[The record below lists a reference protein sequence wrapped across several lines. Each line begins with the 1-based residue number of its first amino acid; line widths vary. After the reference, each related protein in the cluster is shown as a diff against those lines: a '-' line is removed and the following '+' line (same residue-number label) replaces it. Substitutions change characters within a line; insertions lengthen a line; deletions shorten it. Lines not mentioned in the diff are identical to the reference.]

1 MKFYNDLFCRALIPL
16 FFLSVL
22 GILFWTPAAGHCAD
36 PVQDKAGDSGK
47 YGVSANNTLEMSLV
61 EAVSLGLRHSR
72 QIKMTYMDRVLEKFD
87 LAERRK
93 KFHPNITMDG
103 DLNIKASR
111 TDTDYNE
118 QDATHEHTESRSATV
133 TPKVVQELP
142 TGGEIIAKH
151 TLSHDY
157 NWSAYG
163 ASSGGVSGNSTG
175 MSGSSGGT
183 WANEGKY
190 SVTFSQPLLKGA
202 GIDYNTASLKKTEMD
217 SRESILS
224 LRDGISAEVQNII
237 SSYNSLWK
245 AQKALESDRKSL
257 ADARQQLKINKLLIE
272 AGRKPESELLQ
283 AEANVARQELA
294 YEQSVNSLDEA
305 RRNLLNTLDME
316 SDKKIVATE
325 EYSFSP
331 REPDVDNCL
340 QTARRKNTSI
350 VSARNAV
357 RRRELDLMQAK
368 RDKLWDLS
376 FEGSYTS
383 TGHNDPDQE
392 YMQQSWDVGL
402 VLNIPL
408 KFFGQAKYGYERP
421 VISAR
426 IALDKARVRLKEAKS
441 DLKTE
446 VINMVR
452 NVRYMEKRVKLARK
466 SREIA
471 YKNYKMDELKL
482 RLGRITNNDF
492 VDSQERLSDARETE
506 RDAIVNYI
514 SAVNSLD
521 KYMGTML
528 DTYGIE
534 FNESRPGMEK
544 KYLQDKT
551 WMLD

>member
-16 FFLSVL
+16 FFLFVL
-22 GILFWTPAAGHCAD
+22 GIPFCAPVAGDCAESA
-36 PVQDKAGDSGK
+36 PDKAGNSGK
-47 YGVSANNTLEMSLV
+47 YGVSGNNTLEMSLV
-61 EAVSLGLRHSR
+61 EAVSVGLRHSR

-87 LAERRK
+87 LAESRRK
-93 KFHPNITMDG
+93 FYPNITMDG
-103 DLNIKASR
+103 DLNIDASR

-118 QDATHEHTESRSATV
+118 QDPTHEHSETRSAKV
-133 TPKVVQELP
+133 TPKVVQKLP

-151 TLSHDY
+151 TLGHDY
-157 NWSAYG
+157 NWSEDNPARE
-163 ASSGGVSGNSTG
+163 A
-175 MSGSSGGT
+175 
-183 WANEGKY
+183 WANEGKD
-190 SVTFSQPLLKGA
+190 SVTFTQPLLKGA

-217 SRESILS
+217 SREAILN
-224 LRDGISAEVQNII
+224 LRDRISSEVVNII
-237 SSYNSLWK
+237 NSYNSLWE
-245 AQKALESDRKSL
+245 AQKALESDKKSL
-257 ADARQQLKINKLLIE
+257 ADARKQLRINRLLIE

-316 SDKKIVATE
+316 SGKEIVATE
-325 EYSFSP
+325 KYSFTP
-331 REPDVDNCL
+331 RNPDVDKCL
-340 QTARRKNTSI
+340 QTARKKNTSI
-350 VSARNAV
+350 VSARNTV
-357 RRRELDLMQAK
+357 RRSELDLMQAK

-392 YMQQSWDVGL
+392 YMQESWDVGL
-402 VLNIPL
+402 ALNIPL
-408 KFFGQAKYGYERP
+408 KFFGQAKYVYERP

-426 IALDKARVRLKEAKS
+426 INLDKARVRLKEAKS

-506 RDAIVNYI
+506 RKAIVNYI
-514 SAVNSLD
+514 RAVNSLD

-534 FNESRPGMEK
+534 FNESRPAMEK

>member
-1 MKFYNDLFCRALIPL
+1 
-16 FFLSVL
+16 
-22 GILFWTPAAGHCAD
+22 
-36 PVQDKAGDSGK
+36 
-47 YGVSANNTLEMSLV
+47 
-61 EAVSLGLRHSR
+61 
-72 QIKMTYMDRVLEKFD
+72 
-87 LAERRK
+87 
-93 KFHPNITMDG
+93 
-103 DLNIKASR
+103 
-111 TDTDYNE
+111 
-118 QDATHEHTESRSATV
+118 
-133 TPKVVQELP
+133 
-142 TGGEIIAKH
+142 
-151 TLSHDY
+151 
-157 NWSAYG
+157 
-163 ASSGGVSGNSTG
+163 
-175 MSGSSGGT
+175 
-183 WANEGKY
+183 
-190 SVTFSQPLLKGA
+190 
-202 GIDYNTASLKKTEMD
+202 MD
-217 SRESILS
+217 SREAILN
-224 LRDGISAEVQNII
+224 LRDRISSEVVNII
-237 SSYNSLWK
+237 NSYNSLWE
-245 AQKALESDRKSL
+245 AQKALESDKKSL
-257 ADARQQLKINKLLIE
+257 ADARKQLRINRLLIE

-316 SDKKIVATE
+316 SGKEIVATE
-325 EYSFSP
+325 KYSFTP
-331 REPDVDNCL
+331 RNPDVDKCL
-340 QTARRKNTSI
+340 QTARKKNTSI
-350 VSARNAV
+350 VSARNTV
-357 RRRELDLMQAK
+357 RRSELDLMQAK

-392 YMQQSWDVGL
+392 YMQESWDVGL
-402 VLNIPL
+402 ALNIPL
-408 KFFGQAKYGYERP
+408 KFFGQAKYVYERP

-426 IALDKARVRLKEAKS
+426 INLDKARVRLKEAKS

-506 RDAIVNYI
+506 RKAIVNYI
-514 SAVNSLD
+514 RAVNSLD

-534 FNESRPGMEK
+534 FNESRPAMEK

>member
-1 MKFYNDLFCRALIPL
+1 MSFSEFSIESLFKSGMQPFCIFLVLLIC
-16 FFLSVL
+16 V
-22 GILFWTPAAGHCAD
+22 PASAETNASSERGLPA
-36 PVQDKAGDSGK
+36 KYSDSG
-47 YGVSANNTLEMSLV
+47 NNTLEMSLV
-61 EAVSLGLRHSR
+61 EAVSVGLRHSR

-87 LAERRK
+87 LAESRRK
-93 KFHPNITMDG
+93 FYPNITMDG
-103 DLNIKASR
+103 ELNIGASR

-118 QDATHEHTESRSATV
+118 QDSTYEHSETRSATV
-133 TPKVVQELP
+133 TPKVVQKLP

-151 TLSHDY
+151 TLGHDY
-157 NWSAYG
+157 NWSEDNPARE
-163 ASSGGVSGNSTG
+163 A
-175 MSGSSGGT
+175 
-183 WANEGKY
+183 WANEGKDF
-190 SVTFSQPLLKGA
+190 VTFTQPLLKGA

-217 SRESILS
+217 SREAILN
-224 LRDGISAEVQNII
+224 LRDRISSEVVTII
-237 SSYNSLWK
+237 NSYNSLWE
-245 AQKALESDRKSL
+245 AQKALESDKKSL
-257 ADARQQLKINKLLIE
+257 SDAQKQLKINRLLIK
-272 AGRKPESELLQ
+272 AGRKPESDLLQ

-316 SDKKIVATE
+316 SDKEIVATE
-325 EYSFSP
+325 KYSFTP
-331 REPDVDNCL
+331 RNPDVDECL
-340 QTARRKNTSI
+340 RTARKKNTSI
-350 VSARNAV
+350 VSARNTV
-357 RRRELDLMQAK
+357 RRSELDLMQAK

-392 YMQQSWDVGL
+392 YMRESWDVGL
-402 VLNIPL
+402 TLNIPL
-408 KFFGQAKYGYERP
+408 KFFGQAKYDYERP

-426 IALDKARVRLKEAKS
+426 INLDKARVRLKEAKS
-441 DLKTE
+441 DLETE
-446 VINMVR
+446 VVNMVR

-492 VDSQERLSDARETE
+492 VDSQERLSNARETE
-506 RDAIVNYI
+506 REAIVNYI

-534 FNESRPGMEK
+534 FNESRQAMEK

>member
-1 MKFYNDLFCRALIPL
+1 
-16 FFLSVL
+16 
-22 GILFWTPAAGHCAD
+22 
-36 PVQDKAGDSGK
+36 
-47 YGVSANNTLEMSLV
+47 MSLV
-61 EAVSLGLRHSR
+61 EAVSVGLRHSR

-87 LAERRK
+87 LAESRRK
-93 KFHPNITMDG
+93 FYPNITMDG
-103 DLNIKASR
+103 DLNIDASR

-118 QDATHEHTESRSATV
+118 QDPTHEHSETRSAKV
-133 TPKVVQELP
+133 TPKVVQKLP

-151 TLSHDY
+151 TLGHDY
-157 NWSAYG
+157 NWSEDNPARE
-163 ASSGGVSGNSTG
+163 A
-175 MSGSSGGT
+175 
-183 WANEGKY
+183 WANEGKD
-190 SVTFSQPLLKGA
+190 SVTFTQPLLKGA

-217 SRESILS
+217 SREAILN
-224 LRDGISAEVQNII
+224 LRDRISSEVVNII
-237 SSYNSLWK
+237 NSYNSLWE
-245 AQKALESDRKSL
+245 AQKALESDKKSL
-257 ADARQQLKINKLLIE
+257 TDARKQLKINRLLIE

-316 SDKKIVATE
+316 SGKEIVATE
-325 EYSFSP
+325 KYSFTP
-331 REPDVDNCL
+331 RNPDVDKCL
-340 QTARRKNTSI
+340 QTARKKNTSI
-350 VSARNAV
+350 VSARNTV
-357 RRRELDLMQAK
+357 RRSELDLMQAK

-392 YMQQSWDVGL
+392 YMQESWDVGL
-402 VLNIPL
+402 ALNIPL
-408 KFFGQAKYGYERP
+408 KFFGQAKYVYERP

-426 IALDKARVRLKEAKS
+426 INLDKARVRLKEAKS

-506 RDAIVNYI
+506 RKAIVNYI
-514 SAVNSLD
+514 RAVNSLD

-534 FNESRPGMEK
+534 FNESRPAMEK